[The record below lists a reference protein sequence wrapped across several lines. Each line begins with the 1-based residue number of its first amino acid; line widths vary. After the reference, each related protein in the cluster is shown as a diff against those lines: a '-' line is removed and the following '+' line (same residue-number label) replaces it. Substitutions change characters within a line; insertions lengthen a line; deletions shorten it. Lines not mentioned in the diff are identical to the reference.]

1 MKQLQRTTS
10 LKVPFT
16 KRMGDKQYKQRFSLT
31 VFDLLITIKS
41 SGLTPGF
48 G

>member
-1 MKQLQRTTS
+1 MKQLQRATS

-16 KRMGDKQYKQRFSLT
+16 KRMDDKQCKQRFSLP

-41 SGLTPGF
+41 AGLITGF